1 MPKEKILIFCAHDDD
16 HVIGMGG
23 TIAKYAKEGKE
34 IYAVISSYGEKSHP
48 WLKKLVTIKMRV
60 KESKRAAKLL
70 GIKETKYLALR
81 DTHVKEDIKTKKIN
95 KIIERMITKLKP
107 SKIFTL
113 TPDDPHKDHRAICEA
128 VLDAAKKTKFKGDIY
143 GFEVWN
149 PVNIKKRNEPVMVVD
164 ISEYYKKKQQAMD
177 IFKSQKITMVQM
189 GPISRFKALFRG
201 LSHDVTYAER
211 FRKLR

>member
-1 MPKEKILIFCAHDDD
+1 MPKETILIFCAHDDD

-23 TIAKYAKEGKE
+23 TIAKYAKEDKE
-34 IYAVISSYGEKSHP
+34 IYSIIFSYGEKSHP
-48 WLKKLVTIKMRV
+48 WLQKLVTIKMRV
-60 KESKRAAKLL
+60 KESKKAAKLL
-70 GIKETKYLALR
+70 GIKDTKYLALR
-81 DTHVKEDIKTKKIN
+81 DTHVKEDIEKRKIN
-95 KIIERMITKLKP
+95 KIIERMILKLKP

-113 TPDDPHKDHRAICEA
+113 TPDDPHSDHRAVCNA
-128 VLDAAKKTKFKGDIY
+128 VLDAAEKTRFKGDIY

-164 ISEYYKKKQQAMD
+164 ISDHYQKKQQAMD

-189 GPISRFKALFRG
+189 GPISKVKALFRG
-201 LSHDVTYAER
+201 LSHDMTYAER